1 MSENPIAVNLK
12 RLRSI
17 KGFNQSQV
25 AESAGLSRIAYSNIE
40 SGKAEPRVS
49 NLQKIGKVLG
59 VGIQDLLAP
68 LPQLTTLRFRSRKT
82 LTVREKN
89 KRKQIAFDVA
99 FWLKDFN
106 ELEENLS
113 DKKEYKLKDL
123 SQKTKSPKKMA
134 EMARMA
140 LGLEP
145 DDAINDIC
153 GLLESKAGIK
163 IKFFVSDLDKC
174 NGLSLFD
181 DQGAPGIGVNISDNI
196 SVERQM
202 FTLAH
207 ELAHLLLHKNSYKN
221 EEDAE
226 NKDQEKQANEFAS
239 YFLMP
244 REAFLKSW
252 EENKGLRWIQ
262 NVLHTKRIYKVS
274 YRTILQRFIDE
285 GWISDKKYLYQ
296 KFNIDYQK
304 FYSRDLKNHREP
316 NPLDRIDFL
325 EDRLSLLVRNAFE
338 REQISFSRAAE
349 VLKINTED
357 MRDRVNSW
365 EMVK

>member
-1 MSENPIAVNLK
+1 MSENLIAVNLK

-17 KGFNQSQV
+17 KGLNQSQI

-68 LPQLTTLRFRSRKT
+68 IPQLTTLRFRSRKA
-82 LTVREKN
+82 LTVREKS
-89 KRKQIAFDVA
+89 KREQIAFDVA

-106 ELEENLS
+106 ELEESLN
-113 DKKEYKLKDL
+113 DIKEYKLKAIN
-123 SQKTKSPKKMA
+123 QKTKNPKEMAKMA
-134 EMARMA
+134 RKA

-145 DDAINDIC
+145 EDAINDIC

-181 DQGAPGIGVNISDNI
+181 KEDNPAIGVNISNNI

-207 ELAHLLLHKNSYKN
+207 ELAHLLLHKNSYKSKEDDEN
-221 EEDAE
+221 EE
-226 NKDQEKQANEFAS
+226 QEKQANEFAS

-252 EENKGLRWIQ
+252 EENKGLRWIE

-296 KFNIDYQK
+296 KFNIDYRNI
-304 FYSRDLKNHREP
+304 YRRDLRNHREP

-325 EDRLSLLVRNAFE
+325 EDRLSLLVRKAFE

-349 VLKINTED
+349 VLRLNTED